1 MIARKWRPQSF
12 TDLVGQE
19 HVSTTLINA
28 LRQGRMPQALLFT
41 GVRGTGKTSS
51 ARILAKSLRCPEAKD
66 FVPCGKCSECED
78 IANSRSLDVIEIDG
92 ASNNGVDAIREL
104 RETVGYMPSSGKF
117 KIYII
122 DEVHMLSTSA
132 FNALLK
138 TLEEPP
144 AHVVF
149 IMATT
154 EAQKIPNTILSRCQ
168 RFDFRRIHS
177 RQIAQQLAKI
187 CEAEGIKTAPE
198 ALWLIARQAD
208 GSMRDSQSLLDQV
221 ITFSGGGAGEAVT
234 LEKAIGILGL
244 TDRSLLLET
253 LEALVNRDNE
263 RALGV
268 IEKIFAAGY
277 DAKIFAQDL
286 LEEIRNALL
295 VRLCESG
302 DASRVVDLPDTEI
315 EALRAMTS
323 GLGDEDLHML
333 FDMTLKGV
341 NDLLRAQDSRIVLE
355 MLILRMAAAPRIA
368 SLQGLSLGGSPQ
380 GARPPAA
387 QAPRQQQSPQTTGQ
401 QAGQGP
407 QARTPA
413 PSVTLPKYT
422 MASFTRTASGE
433 PLPESITNPQPPPQ
447 PESAPK
453 TAAPAQARQEDPK
466 PSVDPARAND
476 PWFRFVD
483 MVKGSNSLLGAMLE
497 NTHFIGEAGGK
508 ITIGIPR
515 KMSFLFDKVKE
526 TENIQRIEKFIE
538 TFWNKKVE
546 VDVKLAD
553 PVAAEK
559 AIPKAAA
566 DEQKKV
572 QKKSIEQ
579 AVERDPLVQTAQ
591 NVFKTQIKS
600 IKDAGS
606 AKDGGGKG
614 KRETP

>member
-1 MIARKWRPQSF
+1 LAYQVIARKWRPQSF

-78 IANSRSLDVIEIDG
+78 IADSRSLDVIEIDG

-104 RETVGYMPSSGKF
+104 RETVGYMPSSGKY

-168 RFDFRRIHS
+168 RFDFRRIPS
-177 RQIAQQLAKI
+177 RQIAAQLAKI
-187 CEAEGIKTAPE
+187 CEAEKIKTAPE

-221 ITFSGGGAGEAVT
+221 ITFSGGGAGETVT

-244 TDRSLLLET
+244 TDRTLLLET
-253 LEALVNRDNE
+253 LEALVNRDTE
-263 RALGV
+263 RAVGV
-268 IEKIFAAGY
+268 IEKIFSSGY
-277 DAKIFAQDL
+277 DAKIYAQDL

-295 VRLCESG
+295 VRLCP
-302 DASRVVDLPDTEI
+302 DDPSRTVDLPDTEI

-323 GLGDEDLHML
+323 DLGDEDLHML

-341 NDLLRAQDSRIVLE
+341 SDLLRAQDSRIVLE

-368 SLQGLSLGGSPQ
+368 SLAGMSLGGAS
-380 GARPPAA
+380 APAPAKAGPAKSTQQA
-387 QAPRQQQSPQTTGQ
+387 QAK
-401 QAGQGP
+401 
-407 QARTPA
+407 PA
-413 PSVTLPKYT
+413 SQKADASSAPTAVRIPYT
-422 MASFTRTASGE
+422 AASFTRTASGA
-433 PLPESITNPQPPPQ
+433 PLPESFTNPKPAV
-447 PESAPK
+447 E
-453 TAAPAQARQEDPK
+453 AAPETPKAKAPVARQEDSAPV
-466 PSVDPARAND
+466 VDPARAND
-476 PWFRFVD
+476 PWFKFVD
-483 MVKGSNSLLGAMLE
+483 SVKHSNSLLGAMLE
-497 NTHFIGEAGGK
+497 NTHFIGEENGK
-508 ITIGIPR
+508 VTIGIPR

-526 TENIQRIEKFIE
+526 TDNIRRIE
-538 TFWNKKVE
+538 TFIATFWNRKVE

-553 PVAAEK
+553 PLVAEK
-559 AIPKAAA
+559 VTPKAAA
-566 DEQKKV
+566 DERKKE

-606 AKDGGGKG
+606 SKDSQAKG